1 MHKLLYFIRNSY
13 VAIIFIVLEIV
24 AIRSYAYSTPYT
36 QSQLLSTTN
45 SVTRFVQSFF
55 NDIGSYFSLRREN
68 IMLTE
73 RLAELENR
81 LDVLED
87 GSIATDVAPNIFQ
100 QYEFMAARVVS
111 NSVNRAE
118 NYITLNKGI
127 ADGVRI
133 NMAVVTPD
141 GYAVGT
147 IVNCSDN
154 FAIARSM
161 LNTSLCVG
169 ARLAKDGSIGTI
181 GWNGGDSQIVDFSEV
196 TKYAQVEV
204 GDVVTASG
212 FSHYF
217 PSDIDELNAAK
228 PIYEYLPGFNCD
240 ISKCRTVEDLPKEAL
255 DYVRYI
261 EKVVECPIK
270 YVSVGAER
278 DAYITMF

>member
-36 QSQLLSTTN
+36 QSQLLSVSH
-45 SVTRFVQSFF
+45 SVTRFVQSLF
-55 NDIGSYFSLRREN
+55 NDIGGYMSLRREN
-68 IMLTE
+68 IILTE

-81 LDVLED
+81 LDALED
-87 GSIATDVAPNIFQ
+87 GAVATDVAPNIFQ

-154 FAIARSM
+154 FSIARSM
-161 LNTSLCVG
+161 LNTSLRVG
-169 ARLAKDGSIGTI
+169 ARLAKDGSIGTV
-181 GWNGGDSQIVDFSEV
+181 GWNGGDSQVVDFNEV
-196 TKYAQVEV
+196 TKYAKVEV

-217 PSDIDELNAAK
+217 PSDIVIGTIESVVLPERATTYNCRVRLSADMSRLYNVLLIKNNSADEA
-228 PIYEYLPGFNCD
+228 
-240 ISKCRTVEDLPKEAL
+240 
-255 DYVRYI
+255 
-261 EKVVECPIK
+261 
-270 YVSVGAER
+270 
-278 DAYITMF
+278 TMLEGDPLGQKSNLQSNEN

>member
-36 QSQLLSTTN
+36 QSQLLSVSH
-45 SVTRFVQSFF
+45 SVTRFVQSLF
-55 NDIGSYFSLRREN
+55 NDIGGYMSLRREN
-68 IMLTE
+68 IILTE

-81 LDVLED
+81 LDALED
-87 GSIATDVAPNIFQ
+87 GAVATDVAPNIFQ
-100 QYEFMAARVVS
+100 QCEFMAARVVS

-154 FAIARSM
+154 FSIARSM
-161 LNTSLCVG
+161 LNTSLRVG
-169 ARLAKDGSIGTI
+169 ARLAKDGSIGTV
-181 GWNGGDSQIVDFSEV
+181 GWNGGDSQVVDFNEV
-196 TKYAQVEV
+196 TKYAKVEV

-217 PSDIDELNAAK
+217 PSDIVIGTIESVVLPERATTYNCRVRLSADMSRLYNVLLIKNNSADEA
-228 PIYEYLPGFNCD
+228 
-240 ISKCRTVEDLPKEAL
+240 
-255 DYVRYI
+255 
-261 EKVVECPIK
+261 
-270 YVSVGAER
+270 
-278 DAYITMF
+278 TMLEGDPLGQKSNLQSNEN

>member
-161 LNTSLCVG
+161 LNTSLRVG

-204 GDVVTASG
+204 GDVVTATAVLTEVNG
-212 FSHYF
+212 RELKFN
-217 PSDIDELNAAK
+217 IAARDEVSLIGEGTHTRFVVNREKFMAK
-228 PIYEYLPGFNCD
+228 L
-240 ISKCRTVEDLPKEAL
+240 K
-255 DYVRYI
+255 
-261 EKVVECPIK
+261 
-270 YVSVGAER
+270 
-278 DAYITMF
+278 

>member
-1 MHKLLYFIRNSY
+1 MHKLPYFIRNSY

-154 FAIARSM
+154 FSIARSM
-161 LNTSLCVG
+161 LNTSLRVG

-217 PSDIDELNAAK
+217 PSDIV
-228 PIYEYLPGFNCD
+228 IG
-240 ISKCRTVEDLPKEAL
+240 TVESVVLPEHATTYNCRVRLSADMSRLYNVLLIKNNSADEA
-255 DYVRYI
+255 
-261 EKVVECPIK
+261 
-270 YVSVGAER
+270 
-278 DAYITMF
+278 TMLESDPLGQRNNLQNDED